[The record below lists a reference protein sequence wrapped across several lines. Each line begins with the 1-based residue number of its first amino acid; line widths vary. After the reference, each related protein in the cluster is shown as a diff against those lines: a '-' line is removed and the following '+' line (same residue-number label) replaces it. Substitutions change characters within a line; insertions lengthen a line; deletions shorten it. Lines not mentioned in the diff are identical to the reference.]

1 MPIVPF
7 DTLPDSARVWVFGA
21 ASPVT
26 GDAASRV
33 MRAVDEHLAQW
44 RAHGVPLV
52 CARDWREDRFLAI
65 AVDEAATD
73 ASGCSIDALFHVLQ
87 DIEEELDLSL
97 VPSGLVYWR
106 DASGQVVSGERAIFR
121 TAASAGQ
128 VGPDTPVF
136 DTLIGTVG
144 EWRTRFERSAGESWH
159 RRWVVGTSA

>member
-1 MPIVPF
+1 MPIVSF
-7 DTLPDSARVWVFGA
+7 DALPDTARVWVFGA

-33 MRAVDEHLAQW
+33 LQTVDEHLAQW

-65 AVDEAATD
+65 AVDEAASD

-87 DIEEELDLSL
+87 DVESELEVSL

-106 DASGQVVSGERAIFR
+106 DPAGQVVSAERAVFR
-121 TAASAGQ
+121 AAASAGN
-128 VGPDTPVF
+128 VGRDTPVF
-136 DTLIGTVG
+136 DTLITTVG
-144 EWRTRFERSAGESWH
+144 DWRGNFERPAGESWH
-159 RRWVVGTSA
+159 RRWVGG

>member
-1 MPIVPF
+1 MPIVSF
-7 DTLPDSARVWVFGA
+7 DALPDTARVWVFGA

-33 MRAVDEHLAQW
+33 LQAADEHLAQW

-65 AVDEAATD
+65 AVDEAASD

-87 DIEEELDLSL
+87 DIEAELGVSL

-106 DASGQVVSGERAIFR
+106 DSAGQVVSAERAVFR
-121 TAASAGQ
+121 GAASAGD
-128 VGPDTPVF
+128 VGRDTPVF
-136 DTLIGTVG
+136 DTLIATVG
-144 EWRTRFERSAGESWH
+144 EWRTTFERPAGESWH
-159 RRWVVGTSA
+159 RRWLVG